1 MAGTTL
7 LLATL
12 AALLAVKCIA
22 FIAVKKGRFDGL
34 PRPPS
39 QID

>member
-7 LLATL
+7 LFATL
-12 AALLAVKCIA
+12 AALLAVKCVA
-22 FIAVKKGRFDGL
+22 LIAVDKGRSDDL
-34 PRPPS
+34 PRPS

>member
-1 MAGTTL
+1 MSGTTFL
-7 LLATL
+7 FATL
-12 AALLAVKCIA
+12 VALLAVKCVA
-22 FIAVKKGRFDGL
+22 LIAVNKGRFDGL

>member
-1 MAGTTL
+1 MDGTTL
-7 LLATL
+7 LFATL
-12 AALLAVKCIA
+12 AALVAVKCIA
-22 FIAVKKGRFDGL
+22 LIAVKRGRFDGL

>member
-1 MAGTTL
+1 MTETVF

-12 AALLAVKCIA
+12 AALLAVKCVA
-22 FIAVKKGRFDGL
+22 LIAVNSGRFGDL